1 MTTRYVTSDTF
12 HHLIDVLRYLCVG
25 FAIYN
30 ITPISSYSNPATGD
44 VMEFT
49 IAMLVELMI
58 SMGLCLELYYKGLGD
73 KVSIQ
78 NHTLDEF
85 KFRNGAFFVLY
96 LAAVIIATV
105 QYVQARKEEEFS
117 SGSERNIWDIYD
129 LPMTLTAAA
138 YFLRFVLMN
147 VRYLLRDRKGDIRS
161 WYIPTNVDYLIHRY
175 GEFVMLMIGEGV
187 VSLLIVDTVENND
200 YYATVI
206 CGLFTMI
213 FIHVLKTESEPEDL
227 SKHAL

>member
-1 MTTRYVTSDTF
+1 
-12 HHLIDVLRYLCVG
+12 
-25 FAIYN
+25 
-30 ITPISSYSNPATGD
+30 
-44 VMEFT
+44 MEFT
-49 IAMLVELMI
+49 IGMLVELMI

-105 QYVQARKEEEFS
+105 QYVEARKEEEFS

-187 VSLLIVDTVENND
+187 VSLLIVDTVENTD